1 MKNQLGGGSRSNHR
15 FAGISRGKIMIRC
28 DKDTPDAKLFTN
40 TKNEEYYAQVYD
52 EFTGYVKGI
61 EFKQSNL
68 KEDQM
73 DVVITIDTHED
84 HLTKLQT
91 KVGGGYW
98 FNLSK
103 MLLLADLSLPV
114 TFSPSYKD
122 EKASMFLSQ
131 DSTSL
136 KCKYTKDN
144 PGDLPQGEKLVAGKT
159 VVWDFSA
166 QNEFLMNELT
176 NLSFYS
182 TGAAD
187 KFAKSDEIEPEAEK
201 QGGEDDNDDL
211 PF

>member
-28 DKDTPDAKLFTN
+28 DKDTPDAKLFTKEDGD
-40 TKNEEYYAQVYD
+40 TYYAQVYD

-61 EFKQSNL
+61 EFRESNL
-68 KEDQM
+68 KDDQI
-73 DVVITIDTHED
+73 DIVITIDTHED

-103 MLLLADLSLPV
+103 MLQNADLSLPV

-131 DSTSL
+131 NGTSL
-136 KCKYTKDN
+136 KCKYTRDN
-144 PGDLPQGEKLVAGKT
+144 PGDLPLAESATVGKKT
-159 VVWDFSA
+159 IWDFSA

-187 KFAKSDEIEPEAEK
+187 KFAKSDEVEHTLEGNSQE
-201 QGGEDDNDDL
+201 GEEDDL

>member
-1 MKNQLGGGSRSNHR
+1 MNNQLGGGNRSSHR

-28 DKDTPDAKLFTN
+28 DKGTPEAKTFTN
-40 TKNEEYYAQVYD
+40 SKGEEYYALVYE

-61 EFKQSNL
+61 EFKPSNL
-68 KEDQM
+68 KEDQT
-73 DVVITIDTHED
+73 DIIITIDTHED
-84 HLTKLQT
+84 HLTKIQT

-103 MLLLADLSLPV
+103 MLPLADLSLPV
-114 TFSPSYKD
+114 TFSPSFKD
-122 EKASMFLSQ
+122 EQASMFLSQ
-131 DSTSL
+131 GTTNL

-166 QNEFLMNELT
+166 QNEYLQNELT

-187 KFAKSDEIEPEAEK
+187 KFAKSDVV
-201 QGGEDDNDDL
+201 EDQTETQESGDNDDL